1 MKTLQDKI
9 DNLRE
14 TLIEAITHK
23 VKAMGGE
30 VSLGGLDYYM
40 TDTGFYKMD
49 QAIVSDNSD
58 NTDYLYIITYPCDAL
73 GSYDEKYLS
82 PEPAEEFSLNELY
95 DIAAI
100 LDILD
105 TYFVHEKN

>member
-14 TLIEAITHK
+14 TLIEAITYK

-30 VSLGGLDYYM
+30 VSLSTLDYVM
-40 TDTGFYKMD
+40 NDRGFYRLDK
-49 QAIVSDNSD
+49 AIVSDNSD
-58 NTDYLYIITYPCDAL
+58 NTDYLYITTYPCDAL
-73 GSYDEKYLS
+73 GSVDGE
-82 PEPAEEFSLNELY
+82 PEPEPEQAEMFSLNELY

-100 LDILD
+100 LGILD
-105 TYFVHEKN
+105 TYFVL